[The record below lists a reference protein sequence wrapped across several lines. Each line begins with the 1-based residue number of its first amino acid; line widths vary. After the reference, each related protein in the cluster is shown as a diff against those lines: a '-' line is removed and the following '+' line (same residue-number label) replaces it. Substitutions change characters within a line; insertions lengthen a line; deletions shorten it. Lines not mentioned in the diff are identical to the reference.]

1 MQVAVVDI
9 GTNSTRLL
17 IAEVGEGRV
26 EELDR
31 RTTVT
36 RLGEGLEASGRL
48 SDAAMARVSDALA
61 SYREAID
68 AYGAERVVAVA
79 TSAMRDAAN
88 GPAFRDEIQR
98 RFGMDA
104 RTISGDEEARLTF
117 IGATS
122 ETTMKTAPTRNP
134 AMPTCR

>member
-1 MQVAVVDI
+1 MKVAIVDI

-17 IAEVGEGRV
+17 IAEVRDGVV

-48 SDAAMARVSDALA
+48 SDVAMSRVSDALA

-68 AYGAERVVAVA
+68 SHGAERVVAVA
-79 TSAMRDAAN
+79 TRSSAASAWTRARSRAT
-88 GPAFRDEIQR
+88 R
-98 RFGMDA
+98 RRG
-104 RTISGDEEARLTF
+104 
-117 IGATS
+117 
-122 ETTMKTAPTRNP
+122 
-134 AMPTCR
+134 